1 MTLCINAFSLSI
13 PDLPPALTHYLN
25 AIEECKDLPK
35 TLTIYNHE
43 APSHAEASV
52 SQEGKLI
59 WLAFAFESVS
69 SWVKRGGVY
78 VCHLSVV
85 CMHTERQRERES
97 CVCVCDLQCLG
108 ERRMGQ

>member
-1 MTLCINAFSLSI
+1 MTLTVYINAFSI
-13 PDLPPALTHYLN
+13 PDLPPALTRNLN

-52 SQEGKLI
+52 NQEGKLI

-69 SWVKRGGVY
+69 SWV
-78 VCHLSVV
+78 V
-85 CMHTERQRERES
+85 CMHTQRE
-97 CVCVCDLQCLG
+97 CVCV
-108 ERRMGQ
+108 